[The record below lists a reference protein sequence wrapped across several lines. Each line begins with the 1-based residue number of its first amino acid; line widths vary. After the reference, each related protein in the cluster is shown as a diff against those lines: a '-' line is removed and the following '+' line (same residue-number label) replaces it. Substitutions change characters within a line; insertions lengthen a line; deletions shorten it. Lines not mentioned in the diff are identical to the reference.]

1 MQAVIMAGGTGT
13 RLVELTKDS
22 IPKPLAPVCGKPIL
36 EWQLQKL
43 KENGIRD
50 VILIIGH
57 LGEKIKEHFGDGSL
71 FGMNLSYIEETEP
84 LGTAGALF
92 YAKEKLR
99 DGPFWLILGDV
110 LFDIDMKRMEAFHE
124 AQRALATLLVHPNAH
139 PYDSDLIVKDERGRV
154 LAFDSKHNVRR
165 GWYDNCVNAGLYLLE
180 KSFCNLVPVP
190 QKTDLEKELLSRSI
204 ARGEAVYAY
213 ATPEYVKDVGTVERI
228 RQAEEE
234 WGDGCAARR
243 NLRQKQRAVFLDR
256 DGTVNLDRGL
266 IYEREQLELE
276 PSAVAAIKLL
286 NRSGYLAI
294 IVTNQPVVA
303 RGLCGIETVEE
314 IHRKL
319 KTLLGNEG
327 AYVDDIIFCPHH
339 PDKGYPEENKAYKI
353 VCHCRKPD
361 IGMIET
367 CVAKYNID
375 LQQSWLVGD
384 RTVDVQ
390 TGKNAG
396 ARTILLETGAAGQDG
411 KYEAVPDLI
420 CKDLLEA
427 AEFIVSKGG
436 EG

>member
-1 MQAVIMAGGTGT
+1 MQAVIMAGGKGT
-13 RLVELTKDS
+13 RLVELTKDI

-124 AQRALATLLVHPNAH
+124 AQRALATLLVHPNSH
-139 PYDSDLIVKDERGRV
+139 PYDSDLIVKNDAGRV
-154 LAFDSKHNVRR
+154 LAFDSKHNVRQ
-165 GWYDNCVNAGLYLLE
+165 GWYDNCVNAGLYLLD
-180 KSFCNLVPVP
+180 KSFCDLVPAP
-190 QKTDLEKELLSRSI
+190 QKTDLEKGLLSKLVTQG
-204 ARGEAVYAY
+204 AAVYAY

-228 RQAEEE
+228 RQAEQE
-234 WGDGCAARR
+234 WGDGSAARR
-243 NLRQKQRAVFLDR
+243 NLKRKQRAVFLDR
-256 DGTVNLDRGL
+256 DGTVNIDKGL
-266 IYEREQLELE
+266 ICKPEQLELE
-276 PSAVAAIKLL
+276 PCAAAAIKLL
-286 NRSGYLAI
+286 NRSGRLAI

-303 RGLCGIETVEE
+303 RGLCDIETVEE

-327 AYVDDIIFCPHH
+327 AYVDDIIYCPHH
-339 PDKGYPEENKAYKI
+339 PDKGFPEENVAYKI
-353 VCHCRKPD
+353 PCHCRKPD
-361 IGMIET
+361 IGMIEA
-367 CVAKYNID
+367 CVAKFNID
-375 LQQSWLVGD
+375 LRQSWLIGD

-396 ARTILLETGAAGQDG
+396 VRTILLETGAAGQDG
-411 KYEAVPDLI
+411 KYEAEPDLI
-420 CKDLLEA
+420 CSNLLEA
-427 AEFIVSKGG
+427 AEYIAVTEG
-436 EG
+436 E